1 MDDNLFTPSNAQ
13 SNNAESFSYMFEMLM
28 SGKFFINLVVVN
40 AVNGVAPNLVVDVT
54 PLVQRVDK
62 YGKPIANS
70 TIYNVP
76 VFRLQRGNSAVIM
89 NPVPGDIGM
98 IAVCDR
104 DNSVVRANRSQ
115 SVPGSRRTHS
125 KSDALYLGGFLN
137 EQPSQYVEFADS
149 QINIVSPGDVN
160 ITCQK
165 ATVTAPGGVD
175 MTTPLLKVSGGIEA
189 GENIIAAGDIIDNSG
204 TQSASIKQLRDAYD
218 DHDHKINGIQT
229 GSGTVTSEKPGNP
242 V

>member
-40 AVNGVAPNLVVDVT
+40 AVNGIAPNLVVDVT

-76 VFRLQRGNSAVIM
+76 VFRLQRGNSAIIM

-137 EQPSQYVEFADS
+137 EQPSQYIEFADN
-149 QINIVSPGDVN
+149 QINIVSPGNVN
-160 ITCQK
+160 VTCQK

-175 MTTPLLKVSGGIEA
+175 MTTPLLKVSGSIQADG
-189 GENIIAAGDIIDNSG
+189 NITDNAG
-204 TQSASIKQLRDAYD
+204 TQAASLKDLRDAFD
-218 DHDHKINGIQT
+218 AHDHKINGIQT
-229 GSGTVTSEKPGNP
+229 GGGTVTSEKPGNP

>member
-76 VFRLQRGNSAVIM
+76 VFRLQRGNSAIIM

-104 DNSVVRANRSQ
+104 DNSVVRANRAQ

-137 EQPSQYVEFADS
+137 EQPSQYIEFADN
-149 QINIVSPGDVN
+149 QINIVSPGNVN
-160 ITCQK
+160 VTCQK

-175 MTTPLLKVSGGIEA
+175 MTTPLLKVSGGIES
-189 GENIIAAGDIIDNSG
+189 GGNISAAGDITDNSG
-204 TQSASIKQLRDAYD
+204 TQSTSIKQLRDAYD
-218 DHDHKINGIQT
+218 DHDHTINGIQT
-229 GSGTVTSEKPGNP
+229 GGGSVVSEKPGNP

>member
-1 MDDNLFTPSNAQ
+1 MTENFFTPPGGNSNDG
-13 SNNAESFSYMFEMLM
+13 ESFKFVFEKLLN
-28 SGKFFINLVVVN
+28 GKFFLELAMVTKVS
-40 AVNGVAPNLVVDVT
+40 GEAPNLVVDVI
-54 PLVQRVDK
+54 PLVTQTDHTGAMIK
-62 YGKPIANS
+62 NS

-76 VFRLQRGNSAVIM
+76 VFRLQRGNSAIIM

-137 EQPSQYVEFADS
+137 EQPSQYIEFADN
-149 QINIVSPGDVN
+149 QINIVSPGDVTV
-160 ITCQK
+160 TCQK

-175 MTTPLLKVSGGIEA
+175 MTTPLLKVSGGIES
-189 GENIIAAGDIIDNSG
+189 GGDISAAGDIIDNSG

-218 DHDHKINGIQT
+218 DHDHKVNGIQT
-229 GSGTVTSEKPGNP
+229 GSGSVTSEKPGNP

>member
-1 MDDNLFTPSNAQ
+1 MMENFFTPPGGNSND
-13 SNNAESFSYMFEMLM
+13 AESFKFVFDKLLN
-28 SGKFFINLVVVN
+28 GKFFLELAMVTKVS
-40 AVNGVAPNLVVDVT
+40 GEAPNLVVDVM
-54 PLVQRVDK
+54 PLVTQTDHTGAMIK
-62 YGKPIANS
+62 NS

-137 EQPSQYVEFADS
+137 EQPSQYIEFADN

-160 ITCQK
+160 VTCQK

-218 DHDHKINGIQT
+218 DHDHKINDIQT
-229 GSGTVTSEKPGNP
+229 GSGSVTSEKPGNP

>member
-1 MDDNLFTPSNAQ
+1 MTDNFFTPPGGNSND
-13 SNNAESFSYMFEMLM
+13 AESFKFVFEKLLN
-28 SGKFFINLVVVN
+28 GKFFLELAVVIKVS
-40 AVNGVAPNLVVDVT
+40 GEAPNLVVDVIPMVT
-54 PLVQRVDK
+54 QTDHTGAMIK
-62 YGKPIANS
+62 NS

-76 VFRLQRGNSAVIM
+76 VFRLQRGNSAIIM

-137 EQPSQYVEFADS
+137 EQPSQYIEFADN
-149 QINIVSPGDVN
+149 QINIVSPGNVN
-160 ITCQK
+160 VTCQK

-175 MTTPLLKVSGGIEA
+175 MTTPLLKVSGSIQADG
-189 GENIIAAGDIIDNSG
+189 NITDNAG
-204 TQSASIKQLRDAYD
+204 TQAASLKDLRDAFD
-218 DHDHKINGIQT
+218 AHDHIVNGIQT
-229 GSGTVTSEKPGNP
+229 GGGTVTSEKPGNP

>member
-1 MDDNLFTPSNAQ
+1 MIENFFTPPGGNSND
-13 SNNAESFSYMFEMLM
+13 AESFKFVFEKLLN
-28 SGKFFINLVVVN
+28 GKFFLELAIVTKVS
-40 AVNGVAPNLVVDVT
+40 GEAPNLVVDVI
-54 PLVQRVDK
+54 PLVTQTDHTGAMIK
-62 YGKPIANS
+62 NS

-76 VFRLQRGNSAVIM
+76 VFRLQRGNSAIIM

-104 DNSVVRANRSQ
+104 DNSVVRANRAQ

-137 EQPSQYVEFADS
+137 EQPSQYIEFADN

-160 ITCQK
+160 VTCQK

-175 MTTPLLKVSGGIEA
+175 MTTPLLKVSGGIRA
-189 GENIIAAGDIIDNSG
+189 GGNITDNAE
-204 TQSASIKQLRDAYD
+204 TQSASLKDLRDAFD
-218 DHDHKINGIQT
+218 AHDHKVNGIQT
-229 GSGTVTSEKPGNP
+229 GGGSVTSEKPGNP